1 MKKISVWVLSALFM
15 SLPVFSVSAESIEE
29 KAVSYRQGVFSIM
42 AWNIGPMVQMMKRKI
57 PYDKEVF
64 ASNAARIATVAPMV
78 LEGFIPDSRTDDS
91 NAKKKIWSNMDDFK
105 TKMKE
110 LEKTSVALAK
120 AAETGEMANI
130 GPAFQ
135 GLGKA
140 CKSCHDEYRDD

>member
-1 MKKISVWVLSALFM
+1 MKKIAVWVLSALFM
-15 SLPVFSVSAESIEE
+15 SLPVLSVSAESIEE

-64 ASNAARIATVAPMV
+64 ASNAARIATVAPMA

-91 NAKKKIWSNMDDFK
+91 NAKEKIWSNMDDFK
-105 TKMKE
+105 IKMKE

-140 CKSCHDEYRDD
+140 CKSCHEEYRDD